1 MLGAILCLWK
11 TEGRFDYYQAAK
23 KARVLAAPFESASNQ
38 SVAFTGKL
46 GTLEIGGRYIEKLPG
61 YLQVQELAEIYSWER
76 THDDD
81 GDRWSKG
88 WHRHLQRN
96 NRNTGLNQTIEGN
109 TWQAV
114 EYHVGDFTV
123 SGDQLRF
130 VDASVPIPPA
140 NVTFNQQGKQSGL
153 VQQADVFY
161 KRNPQGEGQLGDERL
176 TILGISAQ
184 HTVSYFGRIQDG
196 MAVGKQFRVKEGFIS
211 KLIRDDGMLHHLVNG
226 DRETALQ
233 SMKSHIQK
241 IKWMVRLFG
250 TGALILGQLF
260 FWGQIV
266 HLLIA
271 VPILGRFVGAGI
283 LVFSI
288 VSGLLISMG
297 VILVGILVQNLIV
310 VLLLV
315 LLLVAVVVY
324 LVSAQRRSRQH
335 ARNYLQ
341 ATASRQTSA
350 PVENQTAVEPEML
363 NSDQLHKSF
372 KNLVKISLIDGELDD
387 KENNFL
393 ADWAR
398 SRNIPDETIVT
409 LFDEAKREKE
419 QGLEATSYED
429 LHFLITLSMMD
440 GNMST
445 QELRHITDL
454 GQKLGMNQQ
463 QIRATI
469 KKATLGELGVPAV

>member
-1 MLGAILCLWK
+1 M
-11 TEGRFDYYQAAK
+11 
-23 KARVLAAPFESASNQ
+23 LAAPLESASNQ

-46 GTLEIGGRYIEKLPG
+46 GTLEIEGRYIEKLPG

-96 NRNTGLNQTIEGN
+96 NRNTGLNQTIKGN

-130 VDASVPIPPA
+130 VDASVRIPPA

-161 KRNPQGEGQLGDERL
+161 KRNPQREGQLGDERL
-176 TILGISAQ
+176 TILGIPAQ
-184 HTVSYFGRIQDG
+184 QTDSYFGRIQDG
-196 MAVGKQFRVKEGFIS
+196 MAVGKQFRAREGFLS

-241 IKWMVRLFG
+241 IKWMVRLLG
-250 TGALILGQLF
+250 TGALIFGQLF
-260 FWGQIV
+260 FLGQIV

-297 VILVGILVQNLIV
+297 VILVGILVQNLIA

-315 LLLVAVVVY
+315 LLLVAVVIY
-324 LVSAQRRSRQH
+324 LVSAQKRSRHH
-335 ARNYLQ
+335 ARTYMQ
-341 ATASRQTSA
+341 ATASRQAPA
-350 PVENQTAVEPEML
+350 PVENQTAVEPEVIEM
-363 NSDQLHKSF
+363 DQLHKSF

-398 SRNIPDETIVT
+398 SLNIPDETIVT

-429 LHFLITLSMMD
+429 FHFLITLSMMD
-440 GNMST
+440 GTMST
-445 QELRHITDL
+445 QELRHITDF
-454 GQKLGMNQQ
+454 GQKLGMNLQ
-463 QIRATI
+463 QIHATI